1 MRGRVPNALE
11 LSGDLADNPDMS
23 AADDRYNRSE
33 KGRARWLRYAHKM
46 RGEPFA
52 SRRTPEQWDHVF
64 GESTK
69 RDQKRPRA
77 RIAAHDAMIAEIE
90 ARRARGEDEPMF
102 GPRLHI
108 RGDTVGPGD

>member
-1 MRGRVPNALE
+1 
-11 LSGDLADNPDMS
+11 
-23 AADDRYNRSE
+23 
-33 KGRARWLRYAHKM
+33 M

-102 GPRLHI
+102 GPRLHR
-108 RGDTVGPGD
+108 RGDAVGLGD